1 MVTSLILCS
10 RCTQH
15 SVADR
20 EPVPLSIHHLPLCVT
35 FAVFGDGFVLAA
47 RARGQF
53 VWCAGWRLT
62 PYAMCAHLGM
72 GSDQVVVDPW
82 FKEEQSLNGRVT
94 LIHNQVR
101 FLPRHA
107 LPLSRPDLQSR

>member
-1 MVTSLILCS
+1 MGSYLLRVRPIRLVCWMETDAI
-10 RCTQH
+10 RD
-15 SVADR
+15 V
-20 EPVPLSIHHLPLCVT
+20 
-35 FAVFGDGFVLAA
+35 
-47 RARGQF
+47 RA
-53 VWCAGWRLT
+53 
-62 PYAMCAHLGM
+62 LGN